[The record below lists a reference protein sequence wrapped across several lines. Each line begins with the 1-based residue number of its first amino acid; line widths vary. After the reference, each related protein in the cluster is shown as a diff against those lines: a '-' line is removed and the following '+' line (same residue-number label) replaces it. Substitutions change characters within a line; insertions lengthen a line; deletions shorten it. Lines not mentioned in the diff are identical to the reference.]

1 MRAILQLKP
10 LLTIHLNAK
19 SQSSL
24 KNKITLKNKLNHAR
38 IILEFIPSLI
48 YFLIQKVS
56 VLKHLAPL
64 IHIPFKALWLGTAL
78 SMFLSLNLNAEENPT
93 KTEPKS
99 AKGVK
104 NKPKS
109 PVTKVMMTNCD
120 NIKDFNAKQKEVLKA
135 AYQFGSKENL
145 GYEMAGIA
153 WKESC
158 AGTYKINFSDP
169 SAGIYHAYIPSVL
182 KSYGHNNSP
191 FLRNVMGELLIKDDA
206 FASEV
211 ALKELLYWKTRY
223 HDNLKDMI
231 KSYNKG
237 SRWEKNEKANADA
250 EKYYEEIQDKIRR
263 LKESKIFDSQSSN
276 DQELQKSANSNLDLD
291 PIGNAMPQTLA
302 KTETK
307 ETQIEETQTQKS
319 QEMKEAASEQAIK
332 KPLEKEKDKPMYFAQ
347 INSSA
352 DFAPAKKSPK
362 KPAKA
367 SPKRSSKNN
376 ISVKNNTKTASKSKE
391 VCKNCSP
398 GQRNAILANHITLMQ
413 EL

>member
-1 MRAILQLKP
+1 M
-10 LLTIHLNAK
+10 
-19 SQSSL
+19 
-24 KNKITLKNKLNHAR
+24 
-38 IILEFIPSLI
+38 
-48 YFLIQKVS
+48 
-56 VLKHLAPL
+56 KHLTPL
-64 IHIPFKALWLGTAL
+64 THTIFKALFLGTAL
-78 SMFLSLNLNAEENPT
+78 STSLSLAATESPT
-93 KTEPKS
+93 
-99 AKGVK
+99 KGVK

-158 AGTYKINFSDP
+158 AGVYKINFSDP
-169 SAGIYHAYIPSVL
+169 SAGVYHSYIPSVL
-182 KSYGHNNSP
+182 KSYGHNDSP
-191 FLRNVMGELLIKDDA
+191 FLRNVMGELLIKNDS

-237 SRWEKNEKANADA
+237 SRWEKNEKSNADA
-250 EKYYEEIQDKIRR
+250 EKYYEDIQDRIRR

-291 PIGNAMPQTLA
+291 PIGNAMPQTLIA
-302 KTETK
+302 K
-307 ETQIEETQTQKS
+307 ETQTEQTQAEKS
-319 QEMKEAASEQAIK
+319 QEMKEATSEQTK
-332 KPLEKEKDKPMYFAQ
+332 SKPEKAKDKPMYLAQ
-347 INSSA
+347 TNSA
-352 DFAPAKKSPK
+352 DSTPAKKSPK
-362 KPAKA
+362 KPARM
-367 SPKRSSKNN
+367 SQKRPKNN
-376 ISVKNNTKTASKSKE
+376 KNNAKSSTKTASKKQE

>member
-1 MRAILQLKP
+1 M
-10 LLTIHLNAK
+10 
-19 SQSSL
+19 
-24 KNKITLKNKLNHAR
+24 
-38 IILEFIPSLI
+38 
-48 YFLIQKVS
+48 
-56 VLKHLAPL
+56 KHLTPL
-64 IHIPFKALWLGTAL
+64 THTLFKALWLGVAL
-78 SMFLSLNLNAEENPT
+78 SASLSLVAAESPT
-93 KTEPKS
+93 KTDPKP

-120 NIKDFNAKQKEVLKA
+120 NLKDFNAKQKEVLKF

-158 AGTYKINFSDP
+158 AGVYKINFSDP
-169 SAGIYHAYIPSVL
+169 SAGVYHSYIPSVL
-182 KSYGHNNSP
+182 KSYGHNDSP
-191 FLRNVMGELLIKDDA
+191 FLRNVMGELLIRNDA
-206 FASEV
+206 LASEV
-211 ALKELLYWKTRY
+211 ALKELLYWKTCY

-237 SRWEKNEKANADA
+237 SRWERSEKSNAEA
-250 EKYYEEIQDKIRR
+250 EKYYEEIQDRIRR

-291 PIGNAMPQTLA
+291 PIGNAMPQTLVA
-302 KTETK
+302 QKSQIEK
-307 ETQIEETQTQKS
+307 SQIEETQAEKP
-319 QEMKEAASEQAIK
+319 QEMKEATSEQITN
-332 KPLEKEKDKPMYFAQ
+332 KPEKEKDKPMYLAQ
-347 INSSA
+347 INST
-352 DFAPAKKSPK
+352 DFTSAKKSPK

-376 ISVKNNTKTASKSKE
+376 ISVKNNTKTASKNSKNKE

>member
-1 MRAILQLKP
+1 M
-10 LLTIHLNAK
+10 
-19 SQSSL
+19 
-24 KNKITLKNKLNHAR
+24 
-38 IILEFIPSLI
+38 
-48 YFLIQKVS
+48 
-56 VLKHLAPL
+56 KHLTPL
-64 IHIPFKALWLGTAL
+64 THTIFKALWLGTAL
-78 SMFLSLNLNAEENPT
+78 SASLSLAATESPT
-93 KTEPKS
+93 KTEPKP

-109 PVTKVMMTNCD
+109 PVTNVMMTNCD

-158 AGTYKINFSDP
+158 AGVYKINFSDP

-191 FLRNVMGELLIKDDA
+191 FLRNVMGELLIKDDV

-302 KTETK
+302 TQKSQIEK
-307 ETQIEETQTQKS
+307 SQIEETQAEKP
-319 QEMKEAASEQAIK
+319 QEMKEATSEQITSR
-332 KPLEKEKDKPMYFAQ
+332 PEKAKDKPMYLAQ
-347 INSSA
+347 INSA
-352 DFAPAKKSPK
+352 DFTPAKKSPK
-362 KPAKA
+362 KPAKV

-376 ISVKNNTKTASKSKE
+376 TKSHAKTASKNSKKQE

>member
-1 MRAILQLKP
+1 M
-10 LLTIHLNAK
+10 
-19 SQSSL
+19 
-24 KNKITLKNKLNHAR
+24 
-38 IILEFIPSLI
+38 
-48 YFLIQKVS
+48 
-56 VLKHLAPL
+56 KHLTPL
-64 IHIPFKALWLGTAL
+64 THTLFKALLLGTAL
-78 SMFLSLNLNAEENPT
+78 STSLSLATTESPT

-158 AGTYKINFSDP
+158 AGVYKINFSDP
-169 SAGIYHAYIPSVL
+169 SAGVYHSYIPSVL
-182 KSYGHNNSP
+182 KSYGHNDSP

-237 SRWEKNEKANADA
+237 SRWERSEKSNAEA
-250 EKYYEEIQDKIRR
+250 EKYYEEIQDRIRR

-291 PIGNAMPQTLA
+291 PIGNAMPQALIA
-302 KTETK
+302 KETK
-307 ETQIEETQTQKS
+307 TEETQAEKS
-319 QEMKEAASEQAIK
+319 QEMKEATSEQTK
-332 KPLEKEKDKPMYFAQ
+332 SKPEKAKDKPMYLAQ
-347 INSSA
+347 INSA
-352 DFAPAKKSPK
+352 DFTPAKKSPK
-362 KPAKA
+362 KPAKV
-367 SPKRSSKNN
+367 SQKRSSKNN
-376 ISVKNNTKTASKSKE
+376 IKNNVKNNTKTASKKQE

-398 GQRNAILANHITLMQ
+398 GQRNAILANRITLMQ

>member
-1 MRAILQLKP
+1 M
-10 LLTIHLNAK
+10 
-19 SQSSL
+19 
-24 KNKITLKNKLNHAR
+24 
-38 IILEFIPSLI
+38 
-48 YFLIQKVS
+48 
-56 VLKHLAPL
+56 KHLTPL
-64 IHIPFKALWLGTAL
+64 THTIFKALLLGTAL
-78 SMFLSLNLNAEENPT
+78 SASLSLAAAESPA
-93 KTEPKS
+93 KTDPKP

-120 NIKDFNAKQKEVLKA
+120 NLKDFNAKQKEVLKA

-158 AGTYKINFSDP
+158 AGVYKINFSDP
-169 SAGIYHAYIPSVL
+169 SAGVYHSYIPSVL
-182 KSYGHNNSP
+182 KSYGHNDSP

-237 SRWEKNEKANADA
+237 SRWEKNEKSNADA
-250 EKYYEEIQDKIRR
+250 EKYYEEIQDRIRR

-302 KTETK
+302 KTEAK
-307 ETQIEETQTQKS
+307 ETQTEQTEKS
-319 QEMKEAASEQAIK
+319 QEMKEATSEQTK
-332 KPLEKEKDKPMYFAQ
+332 SKPEKAKDKPMYLAQ
-347 INSSA
+347 INSA
-352 DFAPAKKSPK
+352 DFTPAKKSSK
-362 KPAKA
+362 KPAKT

-376 ISVKNNTKTASKSKE
+376 INNIKSHTKTASKSKE

>member
-1 MRAILQLKP
+1 M
-10 LLTIHLNAK
+10 
-19 SQSSL
+19 
-24 KNKITLKNKLNHAR
+24 
-38 IILEFIPSLI
+38 
-48 YFLIQKVS
+48 
-56 VLKHLAPL
+56 KHLTPL
-64 IHIPFKALWLGTAL
+64 THTIFKALWLGTAL
-78 SMFLSLNLNAEENPT
+78 SASLSLAATESPT
-93 KTEPKS
+93 KTEPKP

-158 AGTYKINFSDP
+158 AGVYKINFSDP

-182 KSYGHNNSP
+182 KSYGHNDSP

-250 EKYYEEIQDKIRR
+250 EKYYEEIQDRIRR

-302 KTETK
+302 TQKSQIEK
-307 ETQIEETQTQKS
+307 SQIEETQAEKP
-319 QEMKEAASEQAIK
+319 QEMKEATSEQTAN
-332 KPLEKEKDKPMYFAQ
+332 KPEKAKDKPMYLAQ
-347 INSSA
+347 INST
-352 DFAPAKKSPK
+352 DFTPAKKSPK
-362 KPAKA
+362 KPAKV

-376 ISVKNNTKTASKSKE
+376 TKSHAKTASKNSKKQE

>member
-1 MRAILQLKP
+1 M
-10 LLTIHLNAK
+10 
-19 SQSSL
+19 
-24 KNKITLKNKLNHAR
+24 
-38 IILEFIPSLI
+38 
-48 YFLIQKVS
+48 
-56 VLKHLAPL
+56 KHLTPL
-64 IHIPFKALWLGTAL
+64 THTLFKALWLGTVL
-78 SMFLSLNLNAEENPT
+78 SASLSLVAAESPT
-93 KTEPKS
+93 KTEPKP

-120 NIKDFNAKQKEVLKA
+120 NLKDFNAKQKEVLKA

-158 AGTYKINFSDP
+158 AGVYKINFSDP
-169 SAGIYHAYIPSVL
+169 SAGVYHSYIPSVL
-182 KSYGHNNSP
+182 KSYGHNDSP

-237 SRWEKNEKANADA
+237 SRWEKNEKSNADA
-250 EKYYEEIQDKIRR
+250 EKYYEEIQDRIRR

-307 ETQIEETQTQKS
+307 ESQIEETQTQKS
-319 QEMKEAASEQAIK
+319 QEMKEATSEQTAN
-332 KPLEKEKDKPMYFAQ
+332 KPEKAKDKPMYLAQ
-347 INSSA
+347 INSA
-352 DFAPAKKSPK
+352 DFAPAKKRSQ

-376 ISVKNNTKTASKSKE
+376 IKKNNVKNNTKTASKKQE

>member
-1 MRAILQLKP
+1 M
-10 LLTIHLNAK
+10 
-19 SQSSL
+19 
-24 KNKITLKNKLNHAR
+24 
-38 IILEFIPSLI
+38 
-48 YFLIQKVS
+48 
-56 VLKHLAPL
+56 KHLTPL
-64 IHIPFKALWLGTAL
+64 THTLFKALWLGAAL
-78 SMFLSLNLNAEENPT
+78 NASLSLVAAESPT
-93 KTEPKS
+93 KTEPKP

-120 NIKDFNAKQKEVLKA
+120 NLKDFNAKQKEVLKA

-158 AGTYKINFSDP
+158 AGVYKINFSDP
-169 SAGIYHAYIPSVL
+169 SAGVYHSYIPSVL
-182 KSYGHNNSP
+182 KSYGHNDSP

-237 SRWEKNEKANADA
+237 SRWEKNEKSNADA
-250 EKYYEEIQDKIRR
+250 EKYYEEIQDRIRR

-291 PIGNAMPQTLA
+291 PIGNTMPQTLA
-302 KTETK
+302 AQKSQIEK
-307 ETQIEETQTQKS
+307 SQIEETQAEKS
-319 QEMKEAASEQAIK
+319 QEMKEATSEQTK
-332 KPLEKEKDKPMYFAQ
+332 SKPEKAKDKPMYLAQ
-347 INSSA
+347 INST
-352 DFAPAKKSPK
+352 DFTTAKKSPK
-362 KPAKA
+362 KPAKV

-376 ISVKNNTKTASKSKE
+376 TKSHAKTASKNSKNKE
-391 VCKNCSP
+391 MCKNCSP

>member
-1 MRAILQLKP
+1 M
-10 LLTIHLNAK
+10 
-19 SQSSL
+19 
-24 KNKITLKNKLNHAR
+24 
-38 IILEFIPSLI
+38 
-48 YFLIQKVS
+48 
-56 VLKHLAPL
+56 KHLTPL
-64 IHIPFKALWLGTAL
+64 THTLFKALWLGAAL
-78 SMFLSLNLNAEENPT
+78 SASLSLVAAESPT
-93 KTEPKS
+93 KTEPKP

-120 NIKDFNAKQKEVLKA
+120 NLKDFNAKQKEVLKA

-158 AGTYKINFSDP
+158 AGVYKINFSDP
-169 SAGIYHAYIPSVL
+169 SAGVCHSYIPSVL
-182 KSYGHNNSP
+182 KSYGHNDSP

-237 SRWEKNEKANADA
+237 SRWEKNEKSNADA

-302 KTETK
+302 TQKSQIEK
-307 ETQIEETQTQKS
+307 SQIEETQAEKP
-319 QEMKEAASEQAIK
+319 QEMKETTSEQITN
-332 KPLEKEKDKPMYFAQ
+332 KPEKAKDKPMYLAQ
-347 INSSA
+347 INST
-352 DFAPAKKSPK
+352 DFTPAKKSPK

-367 SPKRSSKNN
+367 NPKRSSKNN
-376 ISVKNNTKTASKSKE
+376 INNIKSHTKTASKNSKNKE

>member
-1 MRAILQLKP
+1 
-10 LLTIHLNAK
+10 
-19 SQSSL
+19 
-24 KNKITLKNKLNHAR
+24 
-38 IILEFIPSLI
+38 
-48 YFLIQKVS
+48 
-56 VLKHLAPL
+56 
-64 IHIPFKALWLGTAL
+64 
-78 SMFLSLNLNAEENPT
+78 
-93 KTEPKS
+93 
-99 AKGVK
+99 
-104 NKPKS
+104 
-109 PVTKVMMTNCD
+109 MMTNCD
-120 NIKDFNAKQKEVLKA
+120 NLKDFNAKQKEVLKA

-158 AGTYKINFSDP
+158 AGVYKINFSDP
-169 SAGIYHAYIPSVL
+169 SAGVYHSYIPSVL

-237 SRWEKNEKANADA
+237 SRWERSEKSNAEA
-250 EKYYEEIQDKIRR
+250 EKYYEEIQDRIRR

-302 KTETK
+302 AK
-307 ETQIEETQTQKS
+307 ETQIEETQVEKSQTQKS
-319 QEMKEAASEQAIK
+319 QEMKEATSEQTTN
-332 KPLEKEKDKPMYFAQ
+332 KPEKEKDKPMYFAQ
-347 INSSA
+347 INSA
-352 DFAPAKKSPK
+352 DFTPAKKSPK

-376 ISVKNNTKTASKSKE
+376 TNNVKSNAKTASKNSKNKE

-398 GQRNAILANHITLMQ
+398 GQRNAILANRITLMQ

>member
-1 MRAILQLKP
+1 M
-10 LLTIHLNAK
+10 
-19 SQSSL
+19 
-24 KNKITLKNKLNHAR
+24 
-38 IILEFIPSLI
+38 
-48 YFLIQKVS
+48 
-56 VLKHLAPL
+56 KHLAPL

-78 SMFLSLNLNAEENPT
+78 SVFLSLNLNAEESPT
-93 KTEPKS
+93 KTEPKP

-120 NIKDFNAKQKEVLKA
+120 NLKDFNAKQKEVLKA

-319 QEMKEAASEQAIK
+319 QEMKEATSEQITN
-332 KPLEKEKDKPMYFAQ
+332 KPEKEKDKPMYLAQ
-347 INSSA
+347 INST
-352 DFAPAKKSPK
+352 DFTPAKKSPK
-362 KPAKA
+362 KPAKV
-367 SPKRSSKNN
+367 SPKRSPKNN
-376 ISVKNNTKTASKSKE
+376 INNTKSNAKTASKNSKNKE

-398 GQRNAILANHITLMQ
+398 GQRNAILANHITIMQ

>member
-1 MRAILQLKP
+1 M
-10 LLTIHLNAK
+10 
-19 SQSSL
+19 
-24 KNKITLKNKLNHAR
+24 
-38 IILEFIPSLI
+38 
-48 YFLIQKVS
+48 
-56 VLKHLAPL
+56 KHLTPL
-64 IHIPFKALWLGTAL
+64 THTLFKALWLGTVL
-78 SMFLSLNLNAEENPT
+78 SASLSLVAAESPA
-93 KTEPKS
+93 KTEPKP

-120 NIKDFNAKQKEVLKA
+120 NLKDFNAKQKKVLKA

-158 AGTYKINFSDP
+158 AGVYKINFSDP
-169 SAGIYHAYIPSVL
+169 SAGVYHSYIPSVL
-182 KSYGHNNSP
+182 KSYGHNDSP

-237 SRWEKNEKANADA
+237 SRWERSEKSNAEA
-250 EKYYEEIQDKIRR
+250 EKYYEEIQDRIRR

-302 KTETK
+302 AQKS
-307 ETQIEETQTQKS
+307 QIEKSQTEETQAEKPR
-319 QEMKEAASEQAIK
+319 EMKEATSEQITN
-332 KPLEKEKDKPMYFAQ
+332 KPEKEKDKPMYLAQ
-347 INSSA
+347 INSA
-352 DFAPAKKSPK
+352 DFTPAKKSPK
-362 KPAKA
+362 KPAKV
-367 SPKRSSKNN
+367 SPKRSPKNN
-376 ISVKNNTKTASKSKE
+376 INNTKSNAKTASKNSKNKE

-398 GQRNAILANHITLMQ
+398 GQRNAILANRITLMQ

>member
-1 MRAILQLKP
+1 M
-10 LLTIHLNAK
+10 
-19 SQSSL
+19 
-24 KNKITLKNKLNHAR
+24 
-38 IILEFIPSLI
+38 
-48 YFLIQKVS
+48 
-56 VLKHLAPL
+56 KHLTTL
-64 IHIPFKALWLGTAL
+64 THTLFKALWLGAAL
-78 SMFLSLNLNAEENPT
+78 SASLSLVAAESPT
-93 KTEPKS
+93 KTEPKP

-120 NIKDFNAKQKEVLKA
+120 NLKDFSTKQKEVLKA

-158 AGTYKINFSDP
+158 AGVYKINFSDP
-169 SAGIYHAYIPSVL
+169 SAGVYHSYIPSVL
-182 KSYGHNNSP
+182 KSYGHNDSP

-206 FASEV
+206 FASQV

-237 SRWEKNEKANADA
+237 SRWERSEKSNAEA
-250 EKYYEEIQDKIRR
+250 EKYYEEIQDRIRR

-302 KTETK
+302 AQKSQIEK
-307 ETQIEETQTQKS
+307 SQIEETQAEKPQEPR
-319 QEMKEAASEQAIK
+319 EMKEATSDQITN
-332 KPLEKEKDKPMYFAQ
+332 KPEKAKDKPMYFAQ
-347 INSSA
+347 INST
-352 DFAPAKKSPK
+352 DFTPAKKRSQ
-362 KPAKA
+362 KPAKV

-376 ISVKNNTKTASKSKE
+376 INNIKNNVKNNTKTASKNSKNKE

>member
-1 MRAILQLKP
+1 M
-10 LLTIHLNAK
+10 
-19 SQSSL
+19 
-24 KNKITLKNKLNHAR
+24 
-38 IILEFIPSLI
+38 
-48 YFLIQKVS
+48 
-56 VLKHLAPL
+56 KHLTPL
-64 IHIPFKALWLGTAL
+64 THTIFKALLLGTAL
-78 SMFLSLNLNAEENPT
+78 SASLSLAAAESPT

-158 AGTYKINFSDP
+158 AGVYKINFSDP
-169 SAGIYHAYIPSVL
+169 SAGVYHSYIPSVL
-182 KSYGHNNSP
+182 KSYGHNDSP

-223 HDNLKDMI
+223 HDNLKNMI

-237 SRWEKNEKANADA
+237 SRWEKNEKSNADA
-250 EKYYEEIQDKIRR
+250 EKYYEDIQDRIRR

-302 KTETK
+302 KTEAK
-307 ETQIEETQTQKS
+307 ETQTEETQAEKS
-319 QEMKEAASEQAIK
+319 QEMKEATSEQTK
-332 KPLEKEKDKPMYFAQ
+332 SKPEKAKDKPMYLAQ
-347 INSSA
+347 ANSA
-352 DFAPAKKSPK
+352 DFTPAKKSPK
-362 KPAKA
+362 KPARM
-367 SPKRSSKNN
+367 SPKRSPKNN
-376 ISVKNNTKTASKSKE
+376 KNNAKSSTKTASKKQE

-398 GQRNAILANHITLMQ
+398 GQKNAILANRITLMQ

>member
-1 MRAILQLKP
+1 M
-10 LLTIHLNAK
+10 
-19 SQSSL
+19 
-24 KNKITLKNKLNHAR
+24 
-38 IILEFIPSLI
+38 
-48 YFLIQKVS
+48 
-56 VLKHLAPL
+56 KHLTPL
-64 IHIPFKALWLGTAL
+64 THTIFKALWLGTAL
-78 SMFLSLNLNAEENPT
+78 SASLSLVAAESPT
-93 KTEPKS
+93 KTESKP

-158 AGTYKINFSDP
+158 AGVYKINFSDP
-169 SAGIYHAYIPSVL
+169 SAGVYHSYIPSVL
-182 KSYGHNNSP
+182 KSYGHNDSP

-237 SRWEKNEKANADA
+237 SRWEKNEKSNADA
-250 EKYYEEIQDKIRR
+250 EKYYEEIQDRIRR

-291 PIGNAMPQTLA
+291 PIGNTMPQTLA
-302 KTETK
+302 AQKSQIEK
-307 ETQIEETQTQKS
+307 SQIEETQAEKS
-319 QEMKEAASEQAIK
+319 QEMKEATSEQTK
-332 KPLEKEKDKPMYFAQ
+332 SKPEKAKDKPMYLAQ
-347 INSSA
+347 INST
-352 DFAPAKKSPK
+352 DFTPAKKSPK
-362 KPAKA
+362 KPAKV
-367 SPKRSSKNN
+367 SPKRSFKNN
-376 ISVKNNTKTASKSKE
+376 IKNNVKNNAKTASKKQE

>member
-1 MRAILQLKP
+1 M
-10 LLTIHLNAK
+10 
-19 SQSSL
+19 
-24 KNKITLKNKLNHAR
+24 
-38 IILEFIPSLI
+38 
-48 YFLIQKVS
+48 
-56 VLKHLAPL
+56 KHLTPL
-64 IHIPFKALWLGTAL
+64 THTLFKALWLGAAL
-78 SMFLSLNLNAEENPT
+78 NASLSLVAAESPT
-93 KTEPKS
+93 KTEPKP

-104 NKPKS
+104 NKLKS

-120 NIKDFNAKQKEVLKA
+120 NLKDFNAKQKEVLKA

-158 AGTYKINFSDP
+158 AGVYKINFSDP
-169 SAGIYHAYIPSVL
+169 SAGVYHSYIPSVL
-182 KSYGHNNSP
+182 KSYGHNDSP

-237 SRWEKNEKANADA
+237 SRWEKNEKSNAEA
-250 EKYYEEIQDKIRR
+250 EKYYEEIQDRIRR

-302 KTETK
+302 AQKSQIEK
-307 ETQIEETQTQKS
+307 SQIEETQAEKS
-319 QEMKEAASEQAIK
+319 QEMKEATSEQTK
-332 KPLEKEKDKPMYFAQ
+332 SKPEKAKDKPMYLAQ
-347 INSSA
+347 INSA
-352 DFAPAKKSPK
+352 DFTPAKKSPK

-367 SPKRSSKNN
+367 NPKRSSKNN

>member
-1 MRAILQLKP
+1 M
-10 LLTIHLNAK
+10 
-19 SQSSL
+19 
-24 KNKITLKNKLNHAR
+24 
-38 IILEFIPSLI
+38 
-48 YFLIQKVS
+48 
-56 VLKHLAPL
+56 KHLTPL
-64 IHIPFKALWLGTAL
+64 THTLFKALWLGTIL
-78 SMFLSLNLNAEENPT
+78 STSLSLVAAESPT
-93 KTEPKS
+93 KTEPKP

-120 NIKDFNAKQKEVLKA
+120 NLKDFNAKQKEVLKA

-158 AGTYKINFSDP
+158 AGVYKINFSDP
-169 SAGIYHAYIPSVL
+169 SAGVYHSYIPSVL
-182 KSYGHNNSP
+182 KSYGHNDSP

-223 HDNLKDMI
+223 HDNLKNMI

-237 SRWEKNEKANADA
+237 SRWEKNEKSNADA
-250 EKYYEEIQDKIRR
+250 EKYYEEIQDRIRR

-302 KTETK
+302 AQKS
-307 ETQIEETQTQKS
+307 QIEKSQTEETQAEKS
-319 QEMKEAASEQAIK
+319 QEMKEATSEQTAN
-332 KPLEKEKDKPMYFAQ
+332 KPEKAKDKPMYLAQ
-347 INSSA
+347 INSA
-352 DFAPAKKSPK
+352 DFTPAKKSPK
-362 KPAKA
+362 KPAKV

-376 ISVKNNTKTASKSKE
+376 ISVKNNTKTASKNSKSKE

>member
-1 MRAILQLKP
+1 M
-10 LLTIHLNAK
+10 
-19 SQSSL
+19 
-24 KNKITLKNKLNHAR
+24 
-38 IILEFIPSLI
+38 
-48 YFLIQKVS
+48 
-56 VLKHLAPL
+56 KHLTPL
-64 IHIPFKALWLGTAL
+64 THTLFKALWLGTVL
-78 SMFLSLNLNAEENPT
+78 SASLSLAATESPT
-93 KTEPKS
+93 KTEPKP

-120 NIKDFNAKQKEVLKA
+120 NLKDFNAKQKEVLKA

-158 AGTYKINFSDP
+158 AGVYKINFSDP
-169 SAGIYHAYIPSVL
+169 SAGVYHSYIPSVL
-182 KSYGHNNSP
+182 KSYGHNDSP

-237 SRWEKNEKANADA
+237 SRWEKNEKSNADA
-250 EKYYEEIQDKIRR
+250 EKYYEEIQDRIRR

-302 KTETK
+302 AQKS
-307 ETQIEETQTQKS
+307 QIEKSQTEKTQAEKS
-319 QEMKEAASEQAIK
+319 QEMKEATSEQTTS
-332 KPLEKEKDKPMYFAQ
+332 KPEKERDKPMYLAQ
-347 INSSA
+347 INSA
-352 DFAPAKKSPK
+352 DFTPAKKSPK
-362 KPAKA
+362 KPAKV
-367 SPKRSSKNN
+367 SPKHSSKNN
-376 ISVKNNTKTASKSKE
+376 INNTKSHTKTASKNSKNKE

>member
-1 MRAILQLKP
+1 M
-10 LLTIHLNAK
+10 
-19 SQSSL
+19 
-24 KNKITLKNKLNHAR
+24 
-38 IILEFIPSLI
+38 
-48 YFLIQKVS
+48 
-56 VLKHLAPL
+56 KHLTPL
-64 IHIPFKALWLGTAL
+64 THTIFKALWLGTAL
-78 SMFLSLNLNAEENPT
+78 SASLSLAATESPT
-93 KTEPKS
+93 KTEPKP

-158 AGTYKINFSDP
+158 AGVYKINFSDP
-169 SAGIYHAYIPSVL
+169 SAGVYHSYIPSVL
-182 KSYGHNNSP
+182 KSYGHNDSP

-237 SRWEKNEKANADA
+237 SRWERSEKSNADA
-250 EKYYEEIQDKIRR
+250 EKYYEEIQDRIRR

-291 PIGNAMPQTLA
+291 PIGNAMPQALIA
-302 KTETK
+302 KETK
-307 ETQIEETQTQKS
+307 IEETQAEKS
-319 QEMKEAASEQAIK
+319 QEMKETTSEQTK
-332 KPLEKEKDKPMYFAQ
+332 SKPEKAKDKPMYLAQ
-347 INSSA
+347 INST
-352 DFAPAKKSPK
+352 DFTPVKKSPK
-362 KPAKA
+362 KPAKV
-367 SPKRSSKNN
+367 SQKHSFKNN
-376 ISVKNNTKTASKSKE
+376 IKNNVKNNAKTASKKTRNVQKLLSRAKE
-391 VCKNCSP
+391 CDFS
-398 GQRNAILANHITLMQ
+398 
-413 EL
+413 

>member
-1 MRAILQLKP
+1 M
-10 LLTIHLNAK
+10 
-19 SQSSL
+19 
-24 KNKITLKNKLNHAR
+24 
-38 IILEFIPSLI
+38 
-48 YFLIQKVS
+48 
-56 VLKHLAPL
+56 KHLTPL
-64 IHIPFKALWLGTAL
+64 THTIFKALWLGAVL
-78 SMFLSLNLNAEENPT
+78 NASLSLAATESPT
-93 KTEPKS
+93 KTELKP

-120 NIKDFNAKQKEVLKA
+120 NLKDFNAKQKEVLKA

-145 GYEMAGIA
+145 GYEMASIA

-158 AGTYKINFSDP
+158 AGVYKINFSDP
-169 SAGIYHAYIPSVL
+169 SVGVYHSYIPSVL
-182 KSYGHNNSP
+182 KSYGHNDSP

-206 FASEV
+206 FASQV

-237 SRWEKNEKANADA
+237 SRWEKNEKSNADA
-250 EKYYEEIQDKIRR
+250 EKYYEEIQDRIRR
-263 LKESKIFDSQSSN
+263 LKESKIFDSQSGN

-291 PIGNAMPQTLA
+291 PIGNAMPQTLIA
-302 KTETK
+302 K
-307 ETQIEETQTQKS
+307 ETQTEKTQAEKS
-319 QEMKEAASEQAIK
+319 QEMKEPTSEQTK
-332 KPLEKEKDKPMYFAQ
+332 SKPEKAKNKPMYLTQ
-347 INSSA
+347 INSA
-352 DFAPAKKSPK
+352 DFTPAKKSPK
-362 KPAKA
+362 KPAKV
-367 SPKRSSKNN
+367 SSKRSPKNN
-376 ISVKNNTKTASKSKE
+376 IKNNIKSNTKTASKKQE

>member
-1 MRAILQLKP
+1 M
-10 LLTIHLNAK
+10 
-19 SQSSL
+19 
-24 KNKITLKNKLNHAR
+24 
-38 IILEFIPSLI
+38 
-48 YFLIQKVS
+48 
-56 VLKHLAPL
+56 KHLTPL
-64 IHIPFKALWLGTAL
+64 THTIFKALWLGTAL
-78 SMFLSLNLNAEENPT
+78 SASLSLAAAESPT

-99 AKGVK
+99 ANGVK

-120 NIKDFNAKQKEVLKA
+120 SIKDFNAKQKEVLKA

-158 AGTYKINFSDP
+158 AGVYKINFSDP
-169 SAGIYHAYIPSVL
+169 SAGVYHSYIPSVL
-182 KSYGHNNSP
+182 KSYGHNDSP

-237 SRWEKNEKANADA
+237 SRWEKNEKSNADA
-250 EKYYEEIQDKIRR
+250 EKYYEEIQDRIRR

-291 PIGNAMPQTLA
+291 PIGNAMPQALTA
-302 KTETK
+302 K
-307 ETQIEETQTQKS
+307 ETQTEQTQAEKP
-319 QEMKEAASEQAIK
+319 QEMKEVTSEQTK
-332 KPLEKEKDKPMYFAQ
+332 SKPEIAKDKPMYLVQ
-347 INSSA
+347 INSA
-352 DFAPAKKSPK
+352 DFTPAKKSPK
-362 KPAKA
+362 KPAKV
-367 SPKRSSKNN
+367 SQKRSFKNN
-376 ISVKNNTKTASKSKE
+376 IKNNVKNNTKTASKKQE

>member
-1 MRAILQLKP
+1 M
-10 LLTIHLNAK
+10 
-19 SQSSL
+19 
-24 KNKITLKNKLNHAR
+24 
-38 IILEFIPSLI
+38 
-48 YFLIQKVS
+48 
-56 VLKHLAPL
+56 KHLTPL
-64 IHIPFKALWLGTAL
+64 THTIFKALLLGTAL
-78 SMFLSLNLNAEENPT
+78 STSLSLAATESPA

-104 NKPKS
+104 NKSKS

-158 AGTYKINFSDP
+158 AGVYKINFSDP
-169 SAGIYHAYIPSVL
+169 SAGVYHSYIPSVL
-182 KSYGHNNSP
+182 KSYGHNDSP
-191 FLRNVMGELLIKDDA
+191 FLRNVMGELLIKNDS

-237 SRWEKNEKANADA
+237 SRWERSEKSNTEA
-250 EKYYEEIQDKIRR
+250 EKYYEDIQDRIRR

-291 PIGNAMPQTLA
+291 PIGNAMPQTLIA
-302 KTETK
+302 K
-307 ETQIEETQTQKS
+307 ETQTEQTQAEKS
-319 QEMKEAASEQAIK
+319 QEMKEATSEQTK
-332 KPLEKEKDKPMYFAQ
+332 SKPEKAKDKPMYLAQ
-347 INSSA
+347 INST
-352 DFAPAKKSPK
+352 DFTPAKKSPQ
-362 KPAKA
+362 KPAKV
-367 SPKRSSKNN
+367 SQKRSPKNN
-376 ISVKNNTKTASKSKE
+376 IKNNNKNNVKSSTKTASKKQE

-398 GQRNAILANHITLMQ
+398 GQRNAILANRITLMQ

>member
-1 MRAILQLKP
+1 MKHSTP
-10 LLTIHLNAK
+10 LTHTI
-19 SQSSL
+19 
-24 KNKITLKNKLNHAR
+24 
-38 IILEFIPSLI
+38 
-48 YFLIQKVS
+48 
-56 VLKHLAPL
+56 
-64 IHIPFKALWLGTAL
+64 FKALWLGATL
-78 SMFLSLNLNAEENPT
+78 SASLSLAAAESPT
-93 KTEPKS
+93 KTEPKP

-120 NIKDFNAKQKEVLKA
+120 NIKDFNAKQKEVLKS

-145 GYEMAGIA
+145 GYEMASIA

-158 AGTYKINFSDP
+158 AGVYKINFSDP
-169 SAGIYHAYIPSVL
+169 SAGVYHSYIPSVL
-182 KSYGHNNSP
+182 KSYGHNDSP

-237 SRWEKNEKANADA
+237 SRWEKNEKSNTDA
-250 EKYYEEIQDKIRR
+250 EKYYEEIQDRIRR
-263 LKESKIFDSQSSN
+263 LKESKIFDSQSNN

-291 PIGNAMPQTLA
+291 PIGNAMPQTLSA
-302 KTETK
+302 K
-307 ETQIEETQTQKS
+307 ETQTEQTQAKK
-319 QEMKEAASEQAIK
+319 EMKEPTSEQTTS
-332 KPLEKEKDKPMYFAQ
+332 KPEKAKDKPMYLAQ
-347 INSSA
+347 INSA
-352 DFAPAKKSPK
+352 DFTPAKKSPK
-362 KPAKA
+362 KPAKVSSKR
-367 SPKRSSKNN
+367 SPKKDKNN
-376 ISVKNNTKTASKSKE
+376 VKSNTKTASKKQE

>member
-1 MRAILQLKP
+1 M
-10 LLTIHLNAK
+10 
-19 SQSSL
+19 
-24 KNKITLKNKLNHAR
+24 
-38 IILEFIPSLI
+38 
-48 YFLIQKVS
+48 
-56 VLKHLAPL
+56 KHLTPL
-64 IHIPFKALWLGTAL
+64 THTIFKALLLGTTL
-78 SMFLSLNLNAEENPT
+78 SASLSLAATESPT
-93 KTEPKS
+93 KTEPKP

-120 NIKDFNAKQKEVLKA
+120 NIKDFNAKQKEVLKF

-158 AGTYKINFSDP
+158 AGVYKINFSDP
-169 SAGIYHAYIPSVL
+169 SAGVYHSYIPSVL
-182 KSYGHNNSP
+182 KSYGHNDSP

-211 ALKELLYWKTRY
+211 ALKELLYWKMRY

-237 SRWEKNEKANADA
+237 SRWEKNEKSNAEA
-250 EKYYEEIQDKIRR
+250 EKYYEEIQDRIGR
-263 LKESKIFDSQSSN
+263 LKESKIFDLQSSN

-307 ETQIEETQTQKS
+307 ETQTEKTQAEKP
-319 QEMKEAASEQAIK
+319 QEMKEVTSEQITS
-332 KPLEKEKDKPMYFAQ
+332 KPEKVKDKPLYLAQ
-347 INSSA
+347 INSA
-352 DFAPAKKSPK
+352 DFTPAKKSPQ
-362 KPAKA
+362 KPAKVSQKR
-367 SPKRSSKNN
+367 SPKNNMKNN
-376 ISVKNNTKTASKSKE
+376 AKSNAKTASKNKE

>member
-1 MRAILQLKP
+1 M
-10 LLTIHLNAK
+10 
-19 SQSSL
+19 
-24 KNKITLKNKLNHAR
+24 
-38 IILEFIPSLI
+38 
-48 YFLIQKVS
+48 
-56 VLKHLAPL
+56 KHLTPL
-64 IHIPFKALWLGTAL
+64 THTLFKALWLGVAL
-78 SMFLSLNLNAEENPT
+78 SASLSLVAAENPT
-93 KTEPKS
+93 KTEPKP

-109 PVTKVMMTNCD
+109 PVTRVMMTNCD
-120 NIKDFNAKQKEVLKA
+120 NLKDFNAKQKEVLKF

-158 AGTYKINFSDP
+158 AGVYKINFSDP
-169 SAGIYHAYIPSVL
+169 SAGVYHSYIPSVL
-182 KSYGHNNSP
+182 KSYGHNDSP
-191 FLRNVMGELLIKDDA
+191 FLRNVMGELLIRNDA
-206 FASEV
+206 LASEV

-237 SRWEKNEKANADA
+237 SRWERSEKSNAEA
-250 EKYYEEIQDKIRR
+250 EKYYEEIQDRIRR
-263 LKESKIFDSQSSN
+263 LKESKIFDSQSGN

-291 PIGNAMPQTLA
+291 PIGNAMPQTLVA
-302 KTETK
+302 QKSQIEK
-307 ETQIEETQTQKS
+307 SQIEETQAEKP
-319 QEMKEAASEQAIK
+319 QEMKEATSERITN
-332 KPLEKEKDKPMYFAQ
+332 KPEKDKPMYFAQ
-347 INSSA
+347 INST
-352 DFAPAKKSPK
+352 DFTPTKKSPK

-376 ISVKNNTKTASKSKE
+376 ISVKNNTKTASKNSKNKE
-391 VCKNCSP
+391 MCKNCSP

>member
-1 MRAILQLKP
+1 M
-10 LLTIHLNAK
+10 
-19 SQSSL
+19 
-24 KNKITLKNKLNHAR
+24 
-38 IILEFIPSLI
+38 
-48 YFLIQKVS
+48 
-56 VLKHLAPL
+56 KHLTPL
-64 IHIPFKALWLGTAL
+64 THILFKALWLGTVL
-78 SMFLSLNLNAEENPT
+78 SASLSLVAAENPT
-93 KTEPKS
+93 KTEPKP

-120 NIKDFNAKQKEVLKA
+120 NLKDFNAKQKEVLKA

-158 AGTYKINFSDP
+158 AGVYKINFSDP
-169 SAGIYHAYIPSVL
+169 SAGVYHSYIPSVL
-182 KSYGHNNSP
+182 KSYGHNDSP

-237 SRWEKNEKANADA
+237 SRWEKNEKSNADA
-250 EKYYEEIQDKIRR
+250 EKYYEEIQDRIRR

-302 KTETK
+302 AQKSQIEK
-307 ETQIEETQTQKS
+307 SQIEETQAEKP
-319 QEMKEAASEQAIK
+319 QEMKEATSEQTAN
-332 KPLEKEKDKPMYFAQ
+332 KPEKAKDKPMYLAQ
-347 INSSA
+347 INSA
-352 DFAPAKKSPK
+352 DFTPAKKSPK
-362 KPAKA
+362 KPAKV

-376 ISVKNNTKTASKSKE
+376 IKNNVKSHTKTASKKQE

>member
-1 MRAILQLKP
+1 M
-10 LLTIHLNAK
+10 
-19 SQSSL
+19 
-24 KNKITLKNKLNHAR
+24 
-38 IILEFIPSLI
+38 
-48 YFLIQKVS
+48 
-56 VLKHLAPL
+56 KHLAPL

-78 SMFLSLNLNAEENPT
+78 SAFLSLNLNAEESPT
-93 KTEPKS
+93 KTEPKP

-120 NIKDFNAKQKEVLKA
+120 NIKDFNAKQKEVLKV

-182 KSYGHNNSP
+182 KSYGHSNSP

-237 SRWEKNEKANADA
+237 SRWERSEKSNADA
-250 EKYYEEIQDKIRR
+250 EKYYEEIQDRIRR

-291 PIGNAMPQTLA
+291 PIGNAMPQALA
-302 KTETK
+302 AK
-307 ETQIEETQTQKS
+307 ETQIEETQAEKS
-319 QEMKEAASEQAIK
+319 QEMKEATSEQTK
-332 KPLEKEKDKPMYFAQ
+332 SKPEKAKDKPMYLAQ
-347 INSSA
+347 INSA
-352 DFAPAKKSPK
+352 DFTSAKKSPK
-362 KPAKA
+362 KPAKV
-367 SPKRSSKNN
+367 SQKRSFKNN
-376 ISVKNNTKTASKSKE
+376 IKNNVKNNAKTASKKQE

>member
-1 MRAILQLKP
+1 M
-10 LLTIHLNAK
+10 
-19 SQSSL
+19 
-24 KNKITLKNKLNHAR
+24 
-38 IILEFIPSLI
+38 
-48 YFLIQKVS
+48 
-56 VLKHLAPL
+56 KHLTPL
-64 IHIPFKALWLGTAL
+64 THTIFKALLLGTVL
-78 SMFLSLNLNAEENPT
+78 STSLTLVAAESPA
-93 KTEPKS
+93 KTEPKP

-120 NIKDFNAKQKEVLKA
+120 SIKDFNAKQKEVLKF

-158 AGTYKINFSDP
+158 AGVYKINFSDP
-169 SAGIYHAYIPSVL
+169 SAGVYHSYIPSVL
-182 KSYGHNNSP
+182 KSYGHNDSP

-237 SRWEKNEKANADA
+237 SRWEKNEKSNADA
-250 EKYYEEIQDKIRR
+250 EKYYEEIQDRIRR

-319 QEMKEAASEQAIK
+319 QEMKEATSEQTK
-332 KPLEKEKDKPMYFAQ
+332 SKPEKAKDKPMYLAQ
-347 INSSA
+347 ISSA
-352 DFAPAKKSPK
+352 DFTPAKKRSQ
-362 KPAKA
+362 KPAKV

-376 ISVKNNTKTASKSKE
+376 INNIKSHAKTASKNSKKQE

>member
-1 MRAILQLKP
+1 M
-10 LLTIHLNAK
+10 
-19 SQSSL
+19 
-24 KNKITLKNKLNHAR
+24 
-38 IILEFIPSLI
+38 
-48 YFLIQKVS
+48 
-56 VLKHLAPL
+56 KHLTPL
-64 IHIPFKALWLGTAL
+64 THTIFKALWLGTAL
-78 SMFLSLNLNAEENPT
+78 SASLSLAATESPT
-93 KTEPKS
+93 KTEPKP

-120 NIKDFNAKQKEVLKA
+120 NLKDFNAKQKEVLKA

-158 AGTYKINFSDP
+158 AGVYKINFSDP
-169 SAGIYHAYIPSVL
+169 SAGVYHSYIPSVL
-182 KSYGHNNSP
+182 KSYGHNDSP

-237 SRWEKNEKANADA
+237 SRWEKNEKSNADA
-250 EKYYEEIQDKIRR
+250 EKYYEEIQDRIRR

-302 KTETK
+302 AQKS
-307 ETQIEETQTQKS
+307 QIEETQAEKS
-319 QEMKEAASEQAIK
+319 QEMKEATSEQITN
-332 KPLEKEKDKPMYFAQ
+332 KPEKAKDKPMYLAQ
-347 INSSA
+347 INSA
-352 DFAPAKKSPK
+352 DFTPAKKSPK
-362 KPAKA
+362 KPAKV

-376 ISVKNNTKTASKSKE
+376 TKSHAKTASKNSKNKE
-391 VCKNCSP
+391 MCKNCSP
-398 GQRNAILANHITLMQ
+398 GQRNAILANRITLMQ

>member
-1 MRAILQLKP
+1 M
-10 LLTIHLNAK
+10 
-19 SQSSL
+19 
-24 KNKITLKNKLNHAR
+24 
-38 IILEFIPSLI
+38 
-48 YFLIQKVS
+48 
-56 VLKHLAPL
+56 KHLTPL
-64 IHIPFKALWLGTAL
+64 THTLFKALWLGVAL
-78 SMFLSLNLNAEENPT
+78 SASLSLVAAENPT
-93 KTEPKS
+93 KTEPKP

-120 NIKDFNAKQKEVLKA
+120 NLKDFNAKQKEVLKA

-158 AGTYKINFSDP
+158 AGVYKINFSDP
-169 SAGIYHAYIPSVL
+169 SAGIYHSYIPSVL
-182 KSYGHNNSP
+182 KSYGHNDSP

-223 HDNLKDMI
+223 HDNLKNMI

-237 SRWEKNEKANADA
+237 SRWEKNEKSNAEA
-250 EKYYEEIQDKIRR
+250 EKYYEEIQDRIRR

-276 DQELQKSANSNLDLD
+276 DQELQKNTNSNLDLD

-302 KTETK
+302 AQKPQIEK
-307 ETQIEETQTQKS
+307 SQIEETQAEKP
-319 QEMKEAASEQAIK
+319 QEMKEATSEQITN
-332 KPLEKEKDKPMYFAQ
+332 KPEKEKDKPMYFAQ
-347 INSSA
+347 INST

-376 ISVKNNTKTASKSKE
+376 INNVKSHAKTASKSKE

>member
-1 MRAILQLKP
+1 M
-10 LLTIHLNAK
+10 
-19 SQSSL
+19 
-24 KNKITLKNKLNHAR
+24 
-38 IILEFIPSLI
+38 
-48 YFLIQKVS
+48 
-56 VLKHLAPL
+56 KHLTPL
-64 IHIPFKALWLGTAL
+64 THTLFKALWLGAAL
-78 SMFLSLNLNAEENPT
+78 NASLSLVAAESPT
-93 KTEPKS
+93 KTEPKP

-120 NIKDFNAKQKEVLKA
+120 NLKDFNAKQKEVLKA

-158 AGTYKINFSDP
+158 AGVYKINFSDP
-169 SAGIYHAYIPSVL
+169 SAGVYHSYIPSVL
-182 KSYGHNNSP
+182 KSYGHNDSP

-237 SRWEKNEKANADA
+237 SRWEKNEKSNADA
-250 EKYYEEIQDKIRR
+250 EKYYEEIQDRIRR

-302 KTETK
+302 AQKS
-307 ETQIEETQTQKS
+307 QIEKSQIEQTQAEKS
-319 QEMKEAASEQAIK
+319 QEMKEATSEQTTN
-332 KPLEKEKDKPMYFAQ
+332 KPEKAKDKPMYLAQ
-347 INSSA
+347 INST
-352 DFAPAKKSPK
+352 DFTPAKKSPK
-362 KPAKA
+362 KPAKV
-367 SPKRSSKNN
+367 SQKRSFKNN

>member
-1 MRAILQLKP
+1 M
-10 LLTIHLNAK
+10 
-19 SQSSL
+19 
-24 KNKITLKNKLNHAR
+24 
-38 IILEFIPSLI
+38 
-48 YFLIQKVS
+48 
-56 VLKHLAPL
+56 KHLTPL

-78 SMFLSLNLNAEENPT
+78 STSLSLVAAESPT
-93 KTEPKS
+93 
-99 AKGVK
+99 KGVK

-237 SRWEKNEKANADA
+237 SRWERSEKSNAEA

-276 DQELQKSANSNLDLD
+276 DQQLQKSANSNLDLD

-302 KTETK
+302 QTETK
-307 ETQIEETQTQKS
+307 KTQIEETQAEKP
-319 QEMKEAASEQAIK
+319 QEMKEATSEQTAN
-332 KPLEKEKDKPMYFAQ
+332 KPEKAKDKPMYLAQ
-347 INSSA
+347 INSA

-376 ISVKNNTKTASKSKE
+376 IKKNNVKNNTKTASKSKE

>member
-1 MRAILQLKP
+1 M
-10 LLTIHLNAK
+10 
-19 SQSSL
+19 
-24 KNKITLKNKLNHAR
+24 
-38 IILEFIPSLI
+38 
-48 YFLIQKVS
+48 
-56 VLKHLAPL
+56 KHLTPL
-64 IHIPFKALWLGTAL
+64 THTLFKALWLGVAL
-78 SMFLSLNLNAEENPT
+78 SASLSLVAAESPT
-93 KTEPKS
+93 KTEPKP

-158 AGTYKINFSDP
+158 AGVYKINFSDP
-169 SAGIYHAYIPSVL
+169 SAGVYHSYIPSVL
-182 KSYGHNNSP
+182 KSYGHNDSP

-206 FASEV
+206 FASQV

-237 SRWEKNEKANADA
+237 SRWEKNEKSNAEA
-250 EKYYEEIQDKIRR
+250 EKYYEEIQDRIRR

-291 PIGNAMPQTLA
+291 PIGNTMPQTLA
-302 KTETK
+302 AQKSQIEK
-307 ETQIEETQTQKS
+307 SQIEETQAEKS
-319 QEMKEAASEQAIK
+319 QEMKEATSEQITN
-332 KPLEKEKDKPMYFAQ
+332 KPEKAKDKPMYFAQ
-347 INSSA
+347 NNSA
-352 DFAPAKKSPK
+352 DFTPAKKRSQ

-376 ISVKNNTKTASKSKE
+376 INNVKSNAKTASKNSKNKE

>member
-1 MRAILQLKP
+1 M
-10 LLTIHLNAK
+10 
-19 SQSSL
+19 
-24 KNKITLKNKLNHAR
+24 
-38 IILEFIPSLI
+38 
-48 YFLIQKVS
+48 
-56 VLKHLAPL
+56 KHLTPL
-64 IHIPFKALWLGTAL
+64 THTIFKALLLGTAL
-78 SMFLSLNLNAEENPT
+78 STSLSLVAAESSA
-93 KTEPKS
+93 KTESKP

-120 NIKDFNAKQKEVLKA
+120 NIKDFNAKQKEVLKF

-158 AGTYKINFSDP
+158 AGVYKINFSDP
-169 SAGIYHAYIPSVL
+169 SAGVYHSYIPSVL

-237 SRWEKNEKANADA
+237 SRWERSEKSNAEA
-250 EKYYEEIQDKIRR
+250 EKYYEEIQDRIRR
-263 LKESKIFDSQSSN
+263 LKESKIFDSQSGN

-291 PIGNAMPQTLA
+291 PIGNTMPQTLA
-302 KTETK
+302 KIETK
-307 ETQIEETQTQKS
+307 ETQTEKTQAEKS
-319 QEMKEAASEQAIK
+319 QEMKEATSDQTTS
-332 KPLEKEKDKPMYFAQ
+332 KPEKAKDKPMYLAQ
-347 INSSA
+347 INNT
-352 DFAPAKKSPK
+352 DFTSAKKSPQ
-362 KPAKA
+362 KPAKVIQ
-367 SPKRSSKNN
+367 KRPPKNN
-376 ISVKNNTKTASKSKE
+376 IKNNIKSNAKTASKNKE

>member
-1 MRAILQLKP
+1 M
-10 LLTIHLNAK
+10 
-19 SQSSL
+19 
-24 KNKITLKNKLNHAR
+24 
-38 IILEFIPSLI
+38 
-48 YFLIQKVS
+48 
-56 VLKHLAPL
+56 KHLTPL
-64 IHIPFKALWLGTAL
+64 THTLFKALWLGTVL
-78 SMFLSLNLNAEENPT
+78 SASLSLVAAESPT
-93 KTEPKS
+93 KTEPKP

-120 NIKDFNAKQKEVLKA
+120 NLKDFNAKQKEVLKA

-158 AGTYKINFSDP
+158 AGVYKINFSDP
-169 SAGIYHAYIPSVL
+169 SAGVYHSYIPSVL
-182 KSYGHNNSP
+182 KSYGHNDSP
-191 FLRNVMGELLIKDDA
+191 FLRNVMVELLIKDDA

-237 SRWEKNEKANADA
+237 SRWEKNEKSNADA
-250 EKYYEEIQDKIRR
+250 EKYYEEIQDRIRR

-307 ETQIEETQTQKS
+307 ETQTEETQAEKP
-319 QEMKEAASEQAIK
+319 QEMKEATSEQITN
-332 KPLEKEKDKPMYFAQ
+332 KPEKAKDKPMYFAQ
-347 INSSA
+347 INSA
-352 DFAPAKKSPK
+352 DFTTAKKSPK
-362 KPAKA
+362 KPAKV

-376 ISVKNNTKTASKSKE
+376 TKSNAKTASKNSKNKE

>member
-1 MRAILQLKP
+1 M
-10 LLTIHLNAK
+10 
-19 SQSSL
+19 
-24 KNKITLKNKLNHAR
+24 
-38 IILEFIPSLI
+38 
-48 YFLIQKVS
+48 
-56 VLKHLAPL
+56 KHLTPL
-64 IHIPFKALWLGTAL
+64 THTLFKALWLGVVL
-78 SMFLSLNLNAEENPT
+78 SVSLSLVAAESPT
-93 KTEPKS
+93 KTEPKP

-120 NIKDFNAKQKEVLKA
+120 NLKDFNAKQKEVLKA

-158 AGTYKINFSDP
+158 AGVYKINFSDP
-169 SAGIYHAYIPSVL
+169 SAGVYHSYIPSVL
-182 KSYGHNNSP
+182 KSYGHNDSP

-237 SRWEKNEKANADA
+237 SRWEKNEKSNADA
-250 EKYYEEIQDKIRR
+250 EKYYEEIQDRIRR

-307 ETQIEETQTQKS
+307 ETQTEETQAEKP
-319 QEMKEAASEQAIK
+319 QEMKEATSEQITN
-332 KPLEKEKDKPMYFAQ
+332 KPEKAKDKPMYFAQ
-347 INSSA
+347 INSA
-352 DFAPAKKSPK
+352 DFTTAKKSPK

-376 ISVKNNTKTASKSKE
+376 IKNNVKSNTKTASKSKE

>member
-1 MRAILQLKP
+1 M
-10 LLTIHLNAK
+10 
-19 SQSSL
+19 
-24 KNKITLKNKLNHAR
+24 
-38 IILEFIPSLI
+38 
-48 YFLIQKVS
+48 
-56 VLKHLAPL
+56 KHLTPL
-64 IHIPFKALWLGTAL
+64 THTLFKALWLGATL
-78 SMFLSLNLNAEENPT
+78 SASLSLSATESPT
-93 KTEPKS
+93 KTEPKP
-99 AKGVK
+99 ANKGVK

-211 ALKELLYWKTRY
+211 ALKELMYWKTRY

-237 SRWEKNEKANADA
+237 SRWEKNEKSNADA
-250 EKYYEEIQDKIRR
+250 EKYYEEIQDRIRR

-302 KTETK
+302 TQKSQIEK
-307 ETQIEETQTQKS
+307 SQIEETQAEKP
-319 QEMKEAASEQAIK
+319 QEMKETTSEQTTS
-332 KPLEKEKDKPMYFAQ
+332 KPEKAKDKPMYLAQ
-347 INSSA
+347 INSA
-352 DFAPAKKSPK
+352 DFTPAKKSPK

-367 SPKRSSKNN
+367 NPKRSSKNN
-376 ISVKNNTKTASKSKE
+376 INNVKSHTKTASKNSKKQE

>member
-1 MRAILQLKP
+1 M
-10 LLTIHLNAK
+10 
-19 SQSSL
+19 
-24 KNKITLKNKLNHAR
+24 
-38 IILEFIPSLI
+38 
-48 YFLIQKVS
+48 
-56 VLKHLAPL
+56 KHLTPL
-64 IHIPFKALWLGTAL
+64 THTLFKALWLGAAL
-78 SMFLSLNLNAEENPT
+78 STSLSLVAAESPT
-93 KTEPKS
+93 KTEPKP

-158 AGTYKINFSDP
+158 AGVYKINFSDP
-169 SAGIYHAYIPSVL
+169 SAGVYHSYIPSVL
-182 KSYGHNNSP
+182 KSYGHNDSP

-237 SRWEKNEKANADA
+237 SRWEKNEKSNADA
-250 EKYYEEIQDKIRR
+250 EKYYEEIQDRIRR

-302 KTETK
+302 AQKSQIEK
-307 ETQIEETQTQKS
+307 SQIEKSQIEKSQIEETQAEKS
-319 QEMKEAASEQAIK
+319 QEMKEAISEQTK
-332 KPLEKEKDKPMYFAQ
+332 SKPEKAKDKPMYLAQ
-347 INSSA
+347 ISST
-352 DFAPAKKSPK
+352 DFTPAKKSPK

-367 SPKRSSKNN
+367 SPKRFSKNN
-376 ISVKNNTKTASKSKE
+376 IKNNVKSNTKTASKKQE

>member
-1 MRAILQLKP
+1 M
-10 LLTIHLNAK
+10 
-19 SQSSL
+19 
-24 KNKITLKNKLNHAR
+24 
-38 IILEFIPSLI
+38 
-48 YFLIQKVS
+48 
-56 VLKHLAPL
+56 KHLTPL
-64 IHIPFKALWLGTAL
+64 THTLFKALWLGTVL
-78 SMFLSLNLNAEENPT
+78 SASLSLVAAESPT
-93 KTEPKS
+93 KTEPKP

-120 NIKDFNAKQKEVLKA
+120 NLKDFNAKQKEVLKA

-158 AGTYKINFSDP
+158 AGVYKINFSDP
-169 SAGIYHAYIPSVL
+169 SAGVYHSYIPSVL
-182 KSYGHNNSP
+182 KSYGHNDSP

-237 SRWEKNEKANADA
+237 SRWEKNEKSNADA
-250 EKYYEEIQDKIRR
+250 EKYYEEIQDRIRR

-302 KTETK
+302 AQKSQIEK
-307 ETQIEETQTQKS
+307 SQIEETQAEKPR
-319 QEMKEAASEQAIK
+319 EMKETTSEQITN
-332 KPLEKEKDKPMYFAQ
+332 KPEKAKDKPMYLAQ
-347 INSSA
+347 INSA
-352 DFAPAKKSPK
+352 DFTPAKKSPK

-367 SPKRSSKNN
+367 NPKRSSKNN